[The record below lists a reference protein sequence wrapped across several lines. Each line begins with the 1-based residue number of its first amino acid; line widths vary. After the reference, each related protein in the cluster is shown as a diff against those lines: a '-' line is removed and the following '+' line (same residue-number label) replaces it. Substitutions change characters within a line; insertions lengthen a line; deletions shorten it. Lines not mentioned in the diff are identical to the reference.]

1 MKKYEL
7 SDTRPLPPLMLVL
20 GYAGLS
26 PFVLLSVMMLHAAF
40 VGPGLQ
46 SSSVF
51 GLYTPYLFISY
62 SAIILS
68 FLSGTLWSRNGY
80 AAESTK
86 NELLLVGSNLLA
98 LIAWLALILVYFS
111 SVMTLLAVSLLI
123 AGFASVLLLERSIM
137 TTNKSYWRLRL
148 YLTSAVIATQLLVL
162 FLLIEDL

>member
-1 MKKYEL
+1 MKKYEF

-51 GLYTPYLFISY
+51 GLYAPYLFISY

>member
-51 GLYTPYLFISY
+51 GLYAPYLFISY